1 MIMFGSRPRGIW
13 GASGIQTGPPL
24 SEGRRQ
30 KYWRAVLTAGRELS
44 ISRNSTDLVL
54 FLKGLIDMIKLSR
67 MADYGMVLMVELARS
82 GARNATAVELAR
94 ATVLPQPTVS
104 KLLKQLAAADLL
116 TSRRGASGGYG
127 LARDPADISVAE
139 IISAVDGPIA
149 LTECMTHEGIVCE
162 IEALCPT
169 QTNWRRINDALVDAL
184 ESVSLADMARP
195 SIPVARDSRA
205 AVAPA
210 AMV

>member
-1 MIMFGSRPRGIW
+1 MVLRPGSVQAGRPV
-13 GASGIQTGPPL
+13 
-24 SEGRRQ
+24 SEGSRRQ
-30 KYWRAVLTAGRELS
+30 KYWRAGLTAGREVS

-54 FLKGLIDMIKLSR
+54 FLNGLIDMIKLSR

-104 KLLKQLAAADLL
+104 KLLKQLAAAALL

-127 LARDPADISVAE
+127 LARDADDISVAE
-139 IISAVDGPIA
+139 IISALDGPIA
-149 LTECMTHEGIVCE
+149 LTECMTHDGIVCE

-169 QTNWRRINDALVDAL
+169 QTNWRRINDAVVSAM

-195 SIPVARDSRA
+195 SIPVARDSR
-205 AVAPA
+205 PA
-210 AMV
+210 AAAPTAMA

>member
-1 MIMFGSRPRGIW
+1 
-13 GASGIQTGPPL
+13 
-24 SEGRRQ
+24 
-30 KYWRAVLTAGRELS
+30 
-44 ISRNSTDLVL
+44 
-54 FLKGLIDMIKLSR
+54 MIKLSR

-104 KLLKQLAAADLL
+104 KLLKQLSAAALL

-127 LARDPADISVAE
+127 LARDAADISVAE
-139 IISAVDGPIA
+139 IISALDGPIA
-149 LTECMTHEGIVCE
+149 LTECMTHDGIVCE

-169 QTNWRRINDALVDAL
+169 QTNWRRINDALVNAM

-195 SIPVARDSRA
+195 STPVARDSRLA
-205 AVAPA
+205 AAPVAMA
-210 AMV
+210 